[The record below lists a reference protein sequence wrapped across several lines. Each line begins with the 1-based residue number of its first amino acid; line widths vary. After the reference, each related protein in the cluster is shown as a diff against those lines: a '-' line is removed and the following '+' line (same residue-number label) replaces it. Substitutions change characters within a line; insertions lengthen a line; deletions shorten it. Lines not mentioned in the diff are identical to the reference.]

1 MHALFVLNDTLLVP
15 AQDLQLVAVFMQV
28 KH

>member
-1 MHALFVLNDTLLVP
+1 MHALFVLKETLLVP
-15 AQDLQLVAVFMQV
+15 VQDVQLVAVFMQV